1 MGGLTCAVALSKYPD
16 VDVDV
21 YEAAATF
28 TANGPGVGVW
38 LRTWKI
44 LQQLGL
50 DDDLASI
57 TGTQMTDDPGE
68 TVSFLFSISLIGDLL
83 HIAAVVTFNIRK
95 SDCTEGVDFV
105 KLTTKGPDT
114 LRFITSL

>member
-38 LRTWKI
+38 LRTWRI

-50 DDDLASI
+50 DHELADI
-57 TGTQMTDDPGE
+57 TGTQMSDDPGKA
-68 TVSFLFSISLIGDLL
+68 VSLFCGSTNTRLITRLSR
-83 HIAAVVTFNIRK
+83 HIQYSEK
-95 SDCTEGVDFV
+95 
-105 KLTTKGPDT
+105 
-114 LRFITSL
+114 

>member
-1 MGGLTCAVALSKYPD
+1 VGGLTCAVALSKYPD

-38 LRTWKI
+38 LRTWRI

-50 DDDLASI
+50 DHELADI
-57 TGTQMTDDPGE
+57 TGTQMSDDPGE
-68 TVSFLFSISLIGDLL
+68 AVSLFFRGFTSTRLITRPSR
-83 HIAAVVTFNIRK
+83 HIQYSEKRL
-95 SDCTEGVDFV
+95 C
-105 KLTTKGPDT
+105 
-114 LRFITSL
+114 

>member
-21 YEAAATF
+21 YEAAATL

-38 LRTWKI
+38 LRTWRI

-50 DDDLASI
+50 DQELAEI
-57 TGTQMTDDPGE
+57 IGIQMSDDPSE
-68 TVSFLFSISLIGDLL
+68 THLFYFRFHRPMTHCMSQLLRLIFGKAIVLKAW
-83 HIAAVVTFNIRK
+83 IFSN
-95 SDCTEGVDFV
+95 
-105 KLTTKGPDT
+105 
-114 LRFITSL
+114 